1 MHINTMKNKR
11 ETEMQK
17 ISICHKNVTGES
29 RMPFVKDEN
38 ELESLPQS
46 LPLLQHQVQAI
57 SCPPCSLW
65 DGEGG
70 ERAGRRKGQREK
82 RSGELEGGGSGN
94 ENAARLG
101 AL

>member
-1 MHINTMKNKR
+1 MITR
-11 ETEMQK
+11 GQ
-17 ISICHKNVTGES
+17 CHHRLQHGGEGGRGES

-38 ELESLPQS
+38 ELDSLPQS